1 MRRFALKLTTWT
13 SCIVIAAGLAGA
25 QTPSV
30 PDGGVVNAASYAKNQ
45 AVSPGALVAI
55 FGTELASGTAFAD
68 SVPLSTSRLDVKSVT
83 FNGVPAPLHFISAGQ
98 INAQLP
104 WNVLSAGVVNG
115 TANLVVNRASG
126 SSTSTVVQVTQAA
139 PGIFSIPPGAGYA
152 VAINPDGTLAAPVGA
167 ITGTNTRPAKVGEV
181 VVILASGL
189 GAVDSPIANGAN
201 SLDKT
206 RHAVI
211 VPGVFFGGQAATV
224 QFAGLSPEFVGVN
237 QINATVP
244 SVTAGDHIPLQLD
257 ANGIRSTD
265 QVVVAVAAP

>member
-1 MRRFALKLTTWT
+1 VISAAL
-13 SCIVIAAGLAGA
+13 VGA
-25 QTPSV
+25 PTPSV
-30 PDGGVVNAASYAKNQ
+30 PDGGIVNAASYAKGQ

-55 FGTELASGTAFAD
+55 FGSELASGIALAD
-68 SVPLSTSRLDVKSVT
+68 SIPLSTSRLDVSVT
-83 FNGVPAPLHFISAGQ
+83 FNGVPAPLHFVSPGQ
-98 INAQLP
+98 INAQMP
-104 WNVLSAGVVNG
+104 WNVLPAGVVNG
-115 TANLVVNRASG
+115 TANVVVKRGSA

-189 GAVDSPIANGAN
+189 GAVDSPVANGAN

-211 VPGVFFGGQAATV
+211 VPGVLFGGQAATG
-224 QFAGLSPEFVGVN
+224 QFAGLSPEFVGGN